1 MNDMISRSALLEE
14 WNKLS
19 ARGRTEFDQVIMMQ
33 PSVEPVRGEWIYTP
47 TYREYEC
54 SNCKSMINLS
64 DDANAY
70 LNFCPQ
76 CGADMRKKVKE

>member
-33 PSVEPVRGEWIYTP
+33 PSVEPVRGELIDGTDGCKH
-47 TYREYEC
+47 C
-54 SNCKSMINLS
+54 SKCGAVADETMMQWNNL
-64 DDANAY
+64 Y
-70 LNFCPQ
+70 FCYH
-76 CGADMRKKVKE
+76 CGADMRKKVAE